1 MSVFLLSG
9 ATGDVAHTVRYCPR
23 VRDGSL
29 QVEVAS
35 ITELKQLRSSVGAIG
50 ARRGH
55 PGIIGTPVR
64 NSIPPSMR
72 QYRGPNAAWTGPT
85 SQPLPLPPSVYYAG
99 SFFRPFPFLFMKYVN
114 NKFTYISGDLVDRL
128 EQENQYSSNLYGYT
142 K

>member
-1 MSVFLLSG
+1 MSVFFLSG

-35 ITELKQLRSSVGAIG
+35 ITELKQLRSSVGQIG

-55 PGIIGTPVR
+55 PGIIGSPAR

-85 SQPLPLPPSVYYAG
+85 SQPLPLPPSVYYSG
-99 SFFRPFPFLFMKYVN
+99 SFFK
-114 NKFTYISGDLVDRL
+114 
-128 EQENQYSSNLYGYT
+128 SSLKHGNLSLST
-142 K
+142 L